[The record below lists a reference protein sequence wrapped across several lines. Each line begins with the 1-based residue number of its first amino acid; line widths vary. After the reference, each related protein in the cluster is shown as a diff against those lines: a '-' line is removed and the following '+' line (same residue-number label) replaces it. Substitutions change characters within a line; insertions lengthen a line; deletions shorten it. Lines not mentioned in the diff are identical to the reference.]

1 MSVQRKKMRRMSRH
15 LLVPIGAAALLASA
29 CSAPAGTG
37 DDDGGVRAGGSAEIC
52 EGSDA
57 VDLVDSL
64 EGLSPEDREEKLL
77 QEAIDAG
84 GTIDFYT
91 EINDPETITE
101 PFQDKYGDLEVNTYR
116 AGSESIRQRILEETD
131 ANFSGADLIEMDSLE
146 MAVLDKQKMLAPVS
160 SPWED
165 QISEAAVFD
174 NFIGDRLSYIVPGW
188 NTTKIDAADVP
199 KSLEDFANVD
209 GLAMEGSD
217 VFWFAGQVENMEA
230 EGKSRDEAVQVFK
243 DIAAN
248 AAITDGHTTQ
258 AELVVAGQY
267 SIAINNYIH
276 RMQEQQADGA
286 PVEYR
291 PVNITVVAVGNATA
305 LHCVWDDPAG
315 AVLLRGFLLSPEEG
329 EGQHILL
336 DQSRTPAIAELAQE
350 SFGGEQIEPIEVD
363 VLDVAEHYSE
373 WSDLWDEVIR
383 SSGN

>member
-1 MSVQRKKMRRMSRH
+1 MHRVSRH
-15 LLVPIGAAALLASA
+15 LLVSIGAAALLVSA
-29 CSAPAGTG
+29 CSAPAGT
-37 DDDGGVRAGGSAEIC
+37 DGGGDARSGGSTDIC

-57 VDLVDSL
+57 VELVDSL
-64 EGLSPEDREEKLL
+64 EGLAPEEREQKLL
-77 QEAIDAG
+77 DAAVEAG

-116 AGSESIRQRILEETD
+116 AGSESIRQRVLEETD

-146 MAVLDKQKMLAPVS
+146 MAVLSEQGMLAPVS
-160 SPWED
+160 SPWTD

-174 NFIGDRLSYIVPGW
+174 DFIGDRLSYIVPGW
-188 NTTKIDAADVP
+188 NTTKVAEADVP

-217 VFWFAGQVENMEA
+217 VFWFAGQVMNMEK
-230 EGKSRDEAVQVFK
+230 EGKSRDDAVQVFK

-248 AAITDGHTTQ
+248 ASITDGHTTQ

-291 PVNITVVAVGNATA
+291 PVNIPVVAEVTGTA
-305 LHCVWDDPAG
+305 LHCLSDNPAG
-315 AVLLRGFLLSPEEG
+315 ALLLQDFLLSPEEG

-336 DQSRTPAIAELAQE
+336 DQSRTPAVTALAQE
-350 SFGGEQIEPIEVD
+350 SFGGEQIEPIDVD
-363 VLDVAEHYSE
+363 VIDVAKHYSE

>member
-1 MSVQRKKMRRMSRH
+1 MGRVSRH
-15 LLVPIGAAALLASA
+15 LVVSLGAAALLATA

-37 DDDGGVRAGGSAEIC
+37 GSDVRSGGETEVC
-52 EGSDA
+52 DGSDA
-57 VDLVDSL
+57 VKLVESL
-64 EGLSPEDREEKLL
+64 DGLSPEEREQKLL
-77 QEAIDAG
+77 DAAVEAG

-101 PFQDKYGDLEVNTYR
+101 PFQDKYEDLEVNTYR
-116 AGSESIRQRILEETD
+116 AGSESIRQRVLEETD
-131 ANFSGADLIEMDSLE
+131 ADFSGADLIEMDSLE
-146 MAVLDKQKMLAPVS
+146 MAVLDQQKMLAPVS
-160 SPWED
+160 SPWVD

-217 VFWFAGQVENMEA
+217 VFWFAGQVMNMEK
-230 EGKSRDEAVQVFK
+230 EGKTRDEAVQVFK

-276 RMQEQQADGA
+276 RMLQQQGDGA

-291 PVNITVVAVGNATA
+291 PVNIPVVAEVTATA
-305 LHCVWDDPAG
+305 LHCLSDNPAG
-315 AVLLRGFLLSPEEG
+315 ALLLQDFLLSPEEG

-336 DQSRTPAIAELAQE
+336 DQDRTPAVADLAQE

-363 VLDVAEHYSE
+363 VIDVAKHYSE
-373 WSDLWDEVIR
+373 WSDLWDEVVR